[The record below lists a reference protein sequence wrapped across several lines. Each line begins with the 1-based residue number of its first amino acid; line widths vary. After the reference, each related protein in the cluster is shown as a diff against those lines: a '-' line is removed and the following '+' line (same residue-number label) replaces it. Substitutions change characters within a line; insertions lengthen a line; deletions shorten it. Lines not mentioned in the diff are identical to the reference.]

1 MSDVTFT
8 CDECGSTIYQ
18 EHIQSGIARRRS
30 GRLLC
35 SFCLSDSGPSP
46 GGPDSELVEPIAF
59 EEDDGPIGK
68 SSSTV
73 MSAMGGSQVSV
84 GSVPTSVIG
93 AGKWDETRFK
103 RPLDPAGAGGS
114 RCRIFHSK
122 LNDGAI
128 AFMLD
133 QINQWLDEHKDITV
147 KFSTSTMGVFEGKH
161 ADPNLILTVF
171 Y

>member
-8 CDECGSTIYQ
+8 CDQCGAAVYT
-18 EHIQSGIARRRS
+18 EHIQSGIAKRLS

-35 SFCLSDSGPSP
+35 AFCLQGGSDSG
-46 GGPDSELVEPIAF
+46 GGGDLAEPIDHEPGDAN
-59 EEDDGPIGK
+59 EK
-68 SSSTV
+68 ASST
-73 MSAMGGSQVSV
+73 MISAFATTNQAIGG
-84 GSVPTSVIG
+84 GR
-93 AGKWDETRFK
+93 WDESQFK
-103 RPLDPAGAGGS
+103 RPLAPNAPGGT

-128 AFMLD
+128 AFMTE
-133 QINQWLDEHKDITV
+133 QINHWLDDNPEITV
-147 KFSTSTMGVFEGKH
+147 KASTSTIGVFEGKH